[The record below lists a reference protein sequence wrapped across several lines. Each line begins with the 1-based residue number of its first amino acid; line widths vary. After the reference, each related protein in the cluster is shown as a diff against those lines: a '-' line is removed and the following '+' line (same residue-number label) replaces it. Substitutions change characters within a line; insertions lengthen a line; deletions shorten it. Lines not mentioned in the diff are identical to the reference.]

1 LAGRSPDTIQ
11 QINPALIPD
20 NYAASFIVERQRDQ
34 WLVLESSEVAYSCRR
49 LAELAAWA
57 QLNDLSEPAL
67 PSGHALQQNLKQI
80 WQALIASPA
89 PVQVFVNSE
98 TQTEPAAL
106 RRPGFTVV
114 THHDDPLDFSGSHKL
129 LLRSVD
135 VLRADGIDDW
145 TLESRTDGASVLQC
159 VTELTTTPPTRLAWH
174 AIGGQSRFRIQKRL
188 ENLHIQLHAALQESG
203 DRFVFRLAETLSAPL
218 PTMARS
224 RPPATPAKRI
234 CGRSYVRHVP
244 DARHSTATAYVCRP
258 STDSPKTTDDSPDW
272 RCILRRSFFRTN
284 TTCAGSSCSS

>member
-1 LAGRSPDTIQ
+1 MLDEFYRSAT
-11 QINPALIPD
+11 
-20 NYAASFIVERQRDQ
+20 
-34 WLVLESSEVAYSCRR
+34 
-49 LAELAAWA
+49 
-57 QLNDLSEPAL
+57 
-67 PSGHALQQNLKQI
+67 
-80 WQALIASPA
+80 LIASPA

-203 DRFVFRLAETLSAPL
+203 DRFVFPFGRDIVCATFDDGAVATTRHASEADLRTKLRTARARRTTFGRDSARLSA
-218 PTMARS
+218 
-224 RPPATPAKRI
+224 
-234 CGRSYVRHVP
+234 
-244 DARHSTATAYVCRP
+244 
-258 STDSPKTTDDSPDW
+258 
-272 RCILRRSFFRTN
+272 FN
-284 TTCAGSSCSS
+284 